1 MATSVPGAAS
11 GEASPPS
18 TYAEN
23 TRSTSSLF
31 QMFVRHRDLLYML
44 TSRDI
49 TVKYKQSVMGL
60 LWAILMPLLV
70 STAGVLV
77 KAGLAHLAHRPVQVN
92 EVLAVTVRALP
103 WSFFVSSIRFS
114 TASLSGN
121 AHLVTKV
128 AFPRMV
134 FPLSAV
140 ASQLFDFAIAS
151 VVVVA
156 GAVIAGVGV
165 RGHILWVPVLL
176 LMMVAQAAGLALLLS
191 AANLFYRDVK
201 YLVEILI
208 TFGIFFTPVFYDVDL
223 FGPLGHLLFL
233 NPLAPIIV
241 GFSDAVV
248 AHRSPE
254 LGWLLYSG
262 CVSASLAFIAPRI
275 FRAVEPK
282 FAECV

>member
-1 MATSVPGAAS
+1 MGTVVTGQVSQT
-11 GEASPPS
+11 S
-18 TYAEN
+18 TYAESAR
-23 TRSTSSLF
+23 TTSSLLD
-31 QMFVRHRDLLYML
+31 MLRRHRDLLYML

-77 KAGLAHLAHRPVQVN
+77 KAGLAHLGHRPVRLD
-92 EVLAVTVRALP
+92 EVLGVTVRALP
-103 WSFFVSSIRFS
+103 WSFFVASIRFS
-114 TASLSGN
+114 TASLSSN

-128 AFPRMV
+128 AFPRMA

-140 ASQLFDFAIAS
+140 ASQLFDFVIAS
-151 VVVVA
+151 TVVVVIMVVA
-156 GAVIAGVGV
+156 QVGV
-165 RGHILWVPVLL
+165 SWHILWVPVLL
-176 LMMVAQAAGLALLLS
+176 AMMVAQAVGLALLLS

-223 FGPLGHLLFL
+223 FGPWGRVLFL

-241 GFSDAVV
+241 GFSDTVV
-248 AHRSPE
+248 AHREPP
-254 LGWLLYSG
+254 LGWMLYAG
-262 CVSASLAFIAPRI
+262 AVSVALVVIAPNL

-282 FAECV
+282 FAESV